1 MKTGDELGAAESILL
16 RNGKALEK
24 DCKTPMLFCILL
36 KIENFHKK
44 GLT

>member
-24 DCKTPMLFCILL
+24 DCKTPMIFCILL
-36 KIENFHKK
+36 KIEKKKKK